1 MPDHRLVLQPLAIE
15 LKGITEQPGDIGTDV
30 LRAVTLPLLRES
42 GVTASMAVKQRSV
55 GPQGQGAVHLN
66 IGVLKSIERPI
77 KLTDEGLVRRVRG
90 VAWTVNM
97 GPQYATA
104 LFSSAKGVLLKLLA
118 DVQIFTD
125 VVSVRK
131 QVVRILERA

>member
-15 LKGITEQPGDIGTDV
+15 LKGITERPGDIGTDV

-55 GPQGQGAVHLN
+55 GPHGQGAVHLN